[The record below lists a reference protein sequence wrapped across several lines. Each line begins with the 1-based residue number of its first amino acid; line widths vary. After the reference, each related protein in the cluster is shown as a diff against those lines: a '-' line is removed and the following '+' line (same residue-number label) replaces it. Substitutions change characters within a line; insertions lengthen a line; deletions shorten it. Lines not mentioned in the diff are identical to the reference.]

1 MNFKVMAVA
10 AVLGGMF
17 VIDAQEATTSTR
29 QDRADETVA
38 ENSLVG
44 VNLFDTGLSLLDKFG
59 SPVNIAALTI
69 GSGGVGPGGGF
80 GGGGGAGG
88 GGVGG
93 RPSPGAAGSGARV
106 NRPGTGVLGN
116 PFSATDP
123 LNVFGQAGPNMADEG
138 ARPGQGS
145 DTNRVGGGGGGTV
158 GGGGSEAGE
167 RVLYTRWIYHQPTS
181 RYGFVIDK
189 NQRVIQIEAV
199 GLLDSNVKT
208 DRGITFGST
217 FEDVVR
223 AYNVPDAYEI
233 SGTTLVMRYLVRDH
247 VAFRLSKLDA
257 NKPHQVTG
265 IVVAAGK
272 Q

>member
-1 MNFKVMAVA
+1 MNFKVLAVA
-10 AVLGGMF
+10 VLLGGMF
-17 VIDAQEATTSTR
+17 VIDAQDATTSTR
-29 QDRADETVA
+29 QERTDGTVA

-44 VNLFDTGLSLLDKFG
+44 VKLFDTGLSLLGEFG
-59 SPVNIAALTI
+59 SPVSIVGLVI
-69 GSGGVGPGGGF
+69 GGGSVGPGGGF
-80 GGGGGAGG
+80 GGGSGRPTTGGASGG
-88 GGVGG
+88 TRG
-93 RPSPGAAGSGARV
+93 SPLGM
-106 NRPGTGVLGN
+106 GVLGS

-123 LNVFGQAGPNMADEG
+123 LNTIGQGGNVAMADEG
-138 ARPGQGS
+138 ARPGQGGDS
-145 DTNRVGGGGGGTV
+145 DRGGLGGGE
-158 GGGGSEAGE
+158 SAAD

-199 GLLDSNVKT
+199 GLRDRKVKT
-208 DRGITFGST
+208 KRVIPGTTPERHITFGSS
-217 FEDVVR
+217 FKDVVL

-233 SGTTLVMRYLVRDH
+233 SGSTLVMRYLVRDH

-272 Q
+272 H